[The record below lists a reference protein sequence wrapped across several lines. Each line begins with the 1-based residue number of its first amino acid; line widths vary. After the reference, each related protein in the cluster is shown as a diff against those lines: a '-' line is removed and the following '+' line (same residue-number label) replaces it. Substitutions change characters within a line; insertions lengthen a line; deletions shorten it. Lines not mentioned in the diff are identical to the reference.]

1 MSPINSLRR
10 PGIVSHFCTG
20 RAFPVSGSGVH
31 HLGKIGHAP
40 HDETL
45 PNGGRV
51 AASRYA
57 QRKSISPQVYC
68 GRGGEE
74 CHAPPER
81 PSSYP

>member
-40 HDETL
+40 HEEGQL
-45 PNGGRV
+45 PGEVADSGGL
-51 AASRYA
+51 
-57 QRKSISPQVYC
+57 
-68 GRGGEE
+68 
-74 CHAPPER
+74 PP
-81 PSSYP
+81 

>member
-40 HDETL
+40 HDEGQL
-45 PNGGRV
+45 PGEVADSGGL
-51 AASRYA
+51 
-57 QRKSISPQVYC
+57 
-68 GRGGEE
+68 
-74 CHAPPER
+74 PP
-81 PSSYP
+81 